1 VACFF
6 IPLTTAT
13 LSRVPSH
20 RLADA
25 SSLSNFMR
33 NMFAAFGT
41 TISVTVWDN
50 RATYHH
56 AVLTES
62 VTHASAATR
71 HYLDVLHAGGI
82 GSGRDLALMDQ
93 LVTQQGYMIATNEV
107 FYVCGALCLVLAVM
121 IWFARPPSGVTASIG
136 H

>member
-1 VACFF
+1 VQGLGRGPAFF

-13 LSRVPSH
+13 LSRIPSH

-33 NMFAAFGT
+33 NLFRGLRPRRSA
-41 TISVTVWDN
+41 SPVWDN

-71 HYLDVLHAGGI
+71 HYLDVLHGG
-82 GSGRDLALMDQ
+82 GAEFRG
-93 LVTQQGYMIATNEV
+93 AT
-107 FYVCGALCLVLAVM
+107 
-121 IWFARPPSGVTASIG
+121 WR
-136 H
+136 